1 MRRNKKKEEE
11 EKNDTQTLP
20 VKSFTKSKS
29 KPNIRIYLK
38 NKKKHPKNGVVHE
51 N

>member
-38 NKKKHPKNGVVHE
+38 NKKKNIRKTV
-51 N
+51 